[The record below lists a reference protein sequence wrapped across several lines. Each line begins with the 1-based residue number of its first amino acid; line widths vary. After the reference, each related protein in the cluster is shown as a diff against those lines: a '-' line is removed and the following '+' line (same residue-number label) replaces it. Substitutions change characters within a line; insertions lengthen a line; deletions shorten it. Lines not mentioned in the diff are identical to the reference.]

1 MATTF
6 RYDVSQAALAL
17 MESFKTANPTLL
29 GYAFLVRP
37 THFNRDLPTG
47 YLGGR
52 PETARHSEGVR
63 TRTLNGLS
71 FTFVDDPGDSM
82 ENAARMDQ
90 LVDAFADH
98 LTAAPHIMPGTIWNT
113 WTVLDGF
120 ELIGET
126 TVLPNVTFTIPDLS
140 IAEGRV

>member
-1 MATTF
+1 VATTF
-6 RYDVSQAALAL
+6 RYDVAQAGLAL
-17 MESFKTANPTLL
+17 LESFKTANPTLL

-37 THFNRDLPTG
+37 THFNLELPVG
-47 YLGGR
+47 YLGPR

-63 TRTLNGLS
+63 TRTLTGLS

-82 ENAARMDQ
+82 ELAARMDR

-98 LTAAPHIMPGTIWNT
+98 LTANPHIMPGTIWNT

-120 ELIGET
+120 ELVGET